1 MPLITGEPIGL
12 QLAQNDLF
20 IEGAPNIWV
29 QSLGN
34 NATPLNDPDGDGF
47 FWGMSG
53 TTADPA
59 ISLGCITDVSLAD
72 NLTVNDVQC
81 DTDGVKDTIQRRN
94 YIEFVFQLQTLF
106 PLTTLRDILHTGA
119 ITSSGGVE
127 KVGIGDINQQ
137 RFLRLYAAVVYDPNT
152 GDYLNFT
159 LHKAKFVD
167 AWTIAMRYGEAW
179 QIQGLRVRAFAETT
193 ADNSSATMPAAQ
205 KFATIIRADPSL
217 IT

>member
-1 MPLITGEPIGL
+1 MPLITGEPVGNIL
-12 QLAQNDLF
+12 SQNDLY

-29 QSLGN
+29 QSLVN
-34 NATPLNDPDGDGF
+34 NASPLNNPDGDNF

-53 TTADPA
+53 TAADPA
-59 ISLGCITDVSLAD
+59 ISLGCITDVSFAD
-72 NLTVNDVQC
+72 NLTINDVQC
-81 DTDGVKDTIQRRN
+81 DTDGVKDTIMRRN
-94 YIEFVFQLQTLF
+94 YVEFVFQLQTLF
-106 PLTTLRDILHTGA
+106 PLSTLRDILRTGA

-137 RFLRLYAAVVYDPNT
+137 RFLRLYAALVYDPDT

-159 LHKAKFVD
+159 LHKCKFVD
-167 AWTIAMRYGEAW
+167 AWTIAMRYGEPW

-193 ADNSSATMPAAQ
+193 ADNSSAVMPAAQ

-217 IT
+217 IS